1 MTRETSK
8 SELEVKRYFV
18 GFWLHYRRI
27 FDWKKIIDKIEKGE
41 KKILRLRQIRDAIG
55 MKVERHLD
63 NCFAHEGYT
72 LNEEGKKLTSVNLI
86 HNFWPTMKIVYAP
99 GTKNQSYTEEED
111 SFLLAMMHRH
121 GYGATERIRLEIRR
135 AWQFRFDWFFKS
147 RNNLEIQKRC
157 DQIVKSIEKQM
168 EDITRA
174 EDREFKFKAEARIID
189 PNHDGVCLNEQ
200 AQISIGHCDC
210 LTPRDIEKNTTHERG
225 YGTEQSQV

>member
-1 MTRETSK
+1 VTRETSK

-72 LNEEGKKLTSVNLI
+72 LNEEDKKLTSVNLI

-147 RNNLEIQKRC
+147 RNKY
-157 DQIVKSIEKQM
+157 VYYH
-168 EDITRA
+168 
-174 EDREFKFKAEARIID
+174 F
-189 PNHDGVCLNEQ
+189 
-200 AQISIGHCDC
+200 
-210 LTPRDIEKNTTHERG
+210 
-225 YGTEQSQV
+225 Y